1 MERTLV
7 DYLGLG
13 YVYEV
18 VPAEEGGSVVRYPD
32 LPGCFAQVEEDEDIR
47 QVARDVLT
55 EWLTLALEDSDDI
68 PVPRAAREYS
78 GRFVLRV
85 PRSMHASLAMAAD
98 REGVSTNA
106 YIVSLLAER
115 HATRT

>member
-1 MERTLV
+1 MDRTLD

-18 VPAEEGGSVVRYPD
+18 VPAEEGGSVVRYTD
-32 LPGCFAQVEEDEDIR
+32 LPSCFAQVEEGEDIR

-55 EWLTLALEDSDDI
+55 EWLTLALEDGDDI
-68 PVPRAAREYS
+68 PVPQAAREYS

-85 PRSMHASLAMAAD
+85 PRSMHASLATAAD
-98 REGVSTNA
+98 REGVSTNT

-115 HATRT
+115 HAARS

>member
-1 MERTLV
+1 VERTL
-7 DYLGLG
+7 DHYLGLG

-18 VPAEEGGSVVRYPD
+18 VPPDEGGSIVRYSD
-32 LPGCFAQVEEDEDIR
+32 LPGCFEQVEEGENIR

-55 EWLTLALEDSDDI
+55 EWLTLALEDGDDT

-115 HATRT
+115 HATRS

>member
-1 MERTLV
+1 MRHLD
-7 DYLGLG
+7 DYLSLG

-18 VPAEEGGSVVRYPD
+18 VPAEEGGFVVRYPD
-32 LPGCFAQVEEDEDIR
+32 LPGCFARVEEDEDIR

-55 EWLTLALEDSDDI
+55 EWLTLAIEDGDDI
-68 PVPRAAREYS
+68 PVPQPVREYS

-85 PRSMHASLAMAAD
+85 PRSMHASLAVAAD
-98 REGVSTNA
+98 REGVSTNT

-115 HATRT
+115 HAVRS